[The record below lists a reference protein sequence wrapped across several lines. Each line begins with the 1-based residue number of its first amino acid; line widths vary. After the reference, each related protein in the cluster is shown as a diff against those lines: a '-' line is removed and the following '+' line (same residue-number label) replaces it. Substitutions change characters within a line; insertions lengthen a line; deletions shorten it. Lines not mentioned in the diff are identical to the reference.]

1 MSKREPIDADLK
13 KRLLAIPVPTLSAT
27 LFAKGVEN
35 AFIAGLSPLD
45 LNTASFVGTAYTMRA
60 LPTRGDLLAAVTAGD
75 APNLHRQAM
84 SDLKAGEVIV
94 TDCGGQSGVSFF
106 GELITTY
113 LARKGVSAIVTDA
126 GIADVADVAAVG
138 MPVFCRGSAPVP
150 GPAKALVGD
159 LNRPVNCM
167 GVTVLPGD
175 ILVGDANGVVV
186 IPAEMVED
194 IATAA
199 EEKEALERYLL
210 EKLRA
215 GAELDGTY
223 PPDAKTLTEYNQGRE
238 N

>member
-1 MSKREPIDADLK
+1 MSKREPIDADLR

-27 LFAKGVEN
+27 LYAEGIEN

-45 LNTASFVGTAYTMRA
+45 PDAACFVGTAFTMRA
-60 LPTRGDLLAAVTAGD
+60 LPTRGDLLSAVNTGD

-84 SDLKAGEVIV
+84 SALKAGEVIV
-94 TDCGGQSGVSFF
+94 TDCGGLRGVSFF

-113 LARKGVSAIVTDA
+113 LAGKGVAAIVTDA

-138 MPVFCRGSAPVP
+138 MPVFCQGSAPVP
-150 GPAKALVGD
+150 GPAQALVGD

-186 IPAEMVED
+186 IPADMAAN

-223 PPDAKTLTEYNQGRE
+223 PPDAKTLDEYNQNRDK
-238 N
+238 

>member
-1 MSKREPIDADLK
+1 MSKREPIDADLR

-27 LFAKGVEN
+27 LFAKGFEN

-45 LNTASFVGTAYTMRA
+45 PDSAAFVGTAYTMRA
-60 LPTRGDLLAAVTAGD
+60 LPTRGDLLAAVNAGD

-84 SDLKAGEVIV
+84 SELKAGEVIV
-94 TDCGGQSGVSFF
+94 TDCGGLRGVSFF

-113 LARKGVSAIVTDA
+113 LERKGVAAIVTDA

-138 MPVFCRGSAPVP
+138 MPVFSQGSAPVP
-150 GPAKALVGD
+150 GPAQALVGD

-175 ILVGDANGVVV
+175 LLVGDANGIVV
-186 IPAEMVED
+186 IPAA
-194 IATAA
+194 IAETIAAAA

-210 EKLRA
+210 GKLRA

-223 PPDAKTLTEYNQGRE
+223 PPDTKTLDEYNRE
-238 N
+238 RGQ